1 MTGPKNKTM
10 KYRITAF
17 DNLKHR
23 EQVISLW
30 SEVFGYGTPH
40 NDPDIA
46 INRKIDF
53 DDGLFLVAVDD
64 NEVIG
69 TVMAGYDGHRGW
81 IYSMAVSTQHRNR
94 GIGSALLSYAEE
106 RLSEKGCLKIN
117 LQILDGNEQ
126 VEAFY
131 QKNGYRTEKRISM
144 GKPLIS

>member
-1 MTGPKNKTM
+1 M

-30 SEVFGYGTPH
+30 NEVFDYEKPH
-40 NDPDIA
+40 NKPDIA

-53 DDGLFLVAVDD
+53 DDGLFFVAVDD
-64 NEVIG
+64 DEVIG

-81 IYSMAVSTQHRNR
+81 IYSMAVSPQHQNK

-106 RLSEKGCLKIN
+106 RLSEKGCPKIN

-131 QKNGYRTEKRISM
+131 QKYGYRTEKRISM

>member
-1 MTGPKNKTM
+1 M
-10 KYRITAF
+10 KYRIAAF
-17 DNLKHR
+17 ENLKHR

-30 SEVFGYGTPH
+30 NEVFDYEKPH
-40 NDPDIA
+40 NEPDIA
-46 INRKIDF
+46 ISRKIDF
-53 DDGLFLVAVDD
+53 EDGLFFVAVDD
-64 NEVIG
+64 DEVIG
-69 TVMAGYDGHRGW
+69 TAMAGYDGHRGW
-81 IYSMAVSTQHRNR
+81 IYSMAVSPQHRNK